1 MSDRKKAIERLR
13 AVELAA
19 GMSSHEMLSAI
30 GRAVLPDAVAWV
42 PYSCDGLRNEIVEL
56 LEDADAEVDAV
67 RHECDERIARVV
79 EGETCEMVRK
89 HYEGWDNTE
98 DAPVDWDA
106 FECQSCGTKTSH
118 CVYVE
123 WDIRIAPNFCPS
135 CGRKIVK
142 FRKDKR

>member
-1 MSDRKKAIERLR
+1 MTERQEIIERLR
-13 AVELAA
+13 AVELTED
-19 GMSSHEMLSAI
+19 MSSHAMLSAI
-30 GRAVLPDAVAWV
+30 GKALFPAIKVWTQFTCLL
-42 PYSCDGLRNEIVEL
+42 LRDEL
-56 LEDADAEVDAV
+56 VYMLEDADEEIDAV

-79 EGETCEMVRK
+79 EGEMCEMVCK

-106 FECQSCGTKTSH
+106 FECQSCGTKTSR

-142 FRKDKR
+142 FRRDKR

>member
-56 LEDADAEVDAV
+56 LEDADRFSARRIFQLRTNRFRLNWLCGLVWNCWMTGA
-67 RHECDERIARVV
+67 DE
-79 EGETCEMVRK
+79 
-89 HYEGWDNTE
+89 
-98 DAPVDWDA
+98 
-106 FECQSCGTKTSH
+106 
-118 CVYVE
+118 
-123 WDIRIAPNFCPS
+123 
-135 CGRKIVK
+135 
-142 FRKDKR
+142 